1 MTGWE
6 FLPANK
12 GSTLGRDDIPQFHV
26 LAGYH
31 PAPRKGTNMAIKAVV
46 FDIGGVL
53 EITPNLGV
61 DEKWEKHL
69 NRKPGEFNE
78 LLRDVW
84 RGGSLG
90 TISIEQVHQ
99 QIRERLGLSESVV
112 NEYMADIWKEYL
124 GTLNVELAE
133 YFRSL
138 RPTYQT
144 AIISNSFV
152 GAREKEAEY
161 YQFDAICDFII
172 YSHEVGLS
180 KPDLRIFALACER
193 LGVKPNEI
201 IFVDNHKEVYVSAQ
215 EMGMHCIEFRDNAQ
229 VIADIETCIRANS

>member
-1 MTGWE
+1 M
-6 FLPANK
+6 
-12 GSTLGRDDIPQFHV
+12 
-26 LAGYH
+26 
-31 PAPRKGTNMAIKAVV
+31 IKAIV

-61 DEKWEKHL
+61 DEKWEKLL
-69 NRKPGEFNE
+69 NRKPDEFNE

-90 TISIEQVHQ
+90 SISIEQVHQ
-99 QIRERLGLSESVV
+99 QIGERLGLTESVV
-112 NEYMADIWKEYL
+112 NEYMADVWKEYL

-138 RPTYQT
+138 RSRYQT

-152 GAREKEAEY
+152 GAREKEAEHY
-161 YQFDAICDFII
+161 RFDTLCDFII

-180 KPDLRIFALACER
+180 KPDLRIFELACER
-193 LGVKPNEI
+193 LGLQPHEV
-201 IFVDNHKEVYVSAQ
+201 IFVDDHTEVYASAQ
-215 EMGMHCIEFRDNAQ
+215 QMGMHCIEFKNNAQ
-229 VIADIETCIRANS
+229 VLADIESCIDANS

>member
-1 MTGWE
+1 
-6 FLPANK
+6 
-12 GSTLGRDDIPQFHV
+12 V
-26 LAGYH
+26 
-31 PAPRKGTNMAIKAVV
+31 IKAIV

-61 DEKWEKHL
+61 DEKWEKLL
-69 NRKPGEFNE
+69 NRKPDEFNE

-90 TISIEQVHQ
+90 SISIEQVHQ
-99 QIRERLGLSESVV
+99 QIGERLGLTESVV
-112 NEYMADIWKEYL
+112 NEYMADVWKEYL

-138 RPTYQT
+138 RSRYQT

-152 GAREKEAEY
+152 GAREKEAEHY
-161 YQFDAICDFII
+161 RFDTLCDFII

-180 KPDLRIFALACER
+180 KPDLRIFELACER
-193 LGVKPNEI
+193 LGLQPHEV
-201 IFVDNHKEVYVSAQ
+201 IFVDDHTEVYASAQ
-215 EMGMHCIEFRDNAQ
+215 QMGMHCIEFKNNAQ
-229 VIADIETCIRANS
+229 VLADIESCIDANS